1 MKIHVV
7 PIFLGDGL
15 RPPATT
21 TMVRLTFGLKN
32 LDGVAVS
39 GRDIDEDASID
50 RGHVVESE
58 TPGELLSRGIA
69 FAKLASRDG
78 RRSTQETR
86 RAAET
91 DRR

>member
-32 LDGVAVS
+32 LDGVPVS
-39 GRDIDEDASID
+39 GRVIDEDASNSGTLLING
-50 RGHVVESE
+50 RSASE
-58 TPGELLSRGIA
+58 YPLTWL
-69 FAKLASRDG
+69 RD
-78 RRSTQETR
+78 QETR
-86 RAAET
+86 RVAET
-91 DRR
+91 DRQ